1 MNNNIEY
8 PKQPVEN
15 NVMVEDSAV
24 FPIPERILNKSFEAD
39 ENMPD
44 DVRDVE
50 NEINNIGVTAGS
62 DSDSTGTGFGT
73 EHPAIGSEN
82 EENNYHDLGGES

>member
-15 NVMVEDSAV
+15 NVLVEDSTV

-44 DVRDVE
+44 VE
-50 NEINNIGVTAGS
+50 NEINNIGVTAGT
-62 DSDSTGTGFGT
+62 DSDITGTGFGI

-82 EENNYHDLGGES
+82 KENNYHDLGGES